1 MAYDHTHVIGCIMRT
16 SQRCHH
22 WWLCDILRMWE
33 ESLKKNIASD
43 WWIML
48 PSASPNHI
56 ETCFNLEF
64 SFSQISGTLCASH
77 PKNFKWGHGLV
88 RTCELTI
95 FHKRWVPQYFLSS
108 FRWILIYFPIFVPI
122 VCHIF
127 HGFLYFPIGF
137 YTYSIPLFKKLG
149 IEMIGPSLTSDF
161 NITWWN
167 PSHFKIF
174 QHINTWL
181 DYILYM
187 TIWLYVYMYILYT
200 AYIYIYIY
208 MMYFC
213 IRRFVFHAYFWG
225 DTQWTSHC
233 SSQVPLL
240 RQLWWSRS
248 AATPSALARET
259 GEKPGISGRNGGFI
273 GI

>member
-1 MAYDHTHVIGCIMRT
+1 MA
-16 SQRCHH
+16 
-22 WWLCDILRMWE
+22 WWAHERELWPI
-33 ESLKKNIASD
+33 
-43 WWIML
+43 
-48 PSASPNHI
+48 
-56 ETCFNLEF
+56 
-64 SFSQISGTLCASH
+64 
-77 PKNFKWGHGLV
+77 
-88 RTCELTI
+88 ELTNDEFRNI
-95 FHKRWVPQYFLSS
+95 FFRVSDGFRYMFPFLPPS
-108 FRWILIYFPIFVPI
+108 FA
-122 VCHIF
+122 HIF
-127 HGFLYFPIGF
+127 HRFPYFPIGF
-137 YTYSIPLFKKLG
+137 YTYSIPLFKQLG
-149 IEMIGPSLTSDF
+149 IEMIGPSLTLDF

-187 TIWLYVYMYILYT
+187 TIWLYDTICI
-200 AYIYIYIY
+200 YIYIYCTLHIY

-213 IRRFVFHAYFWG
+213 IRRFVFHAYFRG

-259 GEKPGISGRNGGFI
+259 RGNPGISGSNWGFI
-273 GI
+273 GIKWD